1 MSQILQRAYFILNN
15 DPLFTPN
22 PTVAACLVFVSVSAA
37 GLFLSESEGSE
48 NWEKEEFPNF
58 VIWCHLRPDP
68 TSSAGGT
75 GEESVPRARWGHHG
89 VLASS
94 QVFI

>member
-37 GLFLSESEGSE
+37 GLFLSESKGSE
-48 NWEKEEFPNF
+48 N
-58 VIWCHLRPDP
+58 
-68 TSSAGGT
+68 
-75 GEESVPRARWGHHG
+75 
-89 VLASS
+89 
-94 QVFI
+94 